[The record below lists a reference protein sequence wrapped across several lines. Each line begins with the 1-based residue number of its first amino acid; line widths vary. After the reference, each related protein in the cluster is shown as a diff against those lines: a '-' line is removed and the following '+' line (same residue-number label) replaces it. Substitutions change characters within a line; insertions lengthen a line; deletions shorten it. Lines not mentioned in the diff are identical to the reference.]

1 MFGWLKRLSTNCR
14 EDDLKP
20 FLSFPKSSVEIALAR
35 QYEGLLPPR
44 KEDLWH
50 IMKKRLCGRPRVKLC
65 GWLEMKRN
73 NEIITKKKIFA
84 SGILEKELCL
94 E

>member
-1 MFGWLKRLSTNCR
+1 MKDF
-14 EDDLKP
+14 
-20 FLSFPKSSVEIALAR
+20 
-35 QYEGLLPPR
+35 YLLE
-44 KEDLWH
+44 KKICDIL
-50 IMKKRLCGRPRVKLC
+50 MKKRLCGRPRVKLC

-73 NEIITKKKIFA
+73 NEIITKKIIFA

>member
-35 QYEGLLPPR
+35 KYEGLLPPR

-50 IMKKRLCGRPRVKLC
+50 INEEEIMWQAKGKAV
-65 GWLEMKRN
+65 WLAWDE
-73 NEIITKKKIFA
+73 E
-84 SGILEKELCL
+84 E
-94 E
+94 